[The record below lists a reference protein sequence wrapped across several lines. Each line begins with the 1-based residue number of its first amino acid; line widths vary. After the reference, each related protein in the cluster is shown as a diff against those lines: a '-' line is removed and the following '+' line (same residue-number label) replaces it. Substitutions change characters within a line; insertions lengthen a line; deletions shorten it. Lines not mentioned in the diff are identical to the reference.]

1 MLASDNKIPTE
12 MRSEEQPARIFDENE
27 STVSSHSV
35 PALSKIAY
43 NTKAL
48 SGKPSMFQQTRYL
61 DEIEEILKRRKRQK
75 HTKAV

>member
-27 STVSSHSV
+27 STISGHSV

-48 SGKPSMFQQTRYL
+48 SGKPSMFQ
-61 DEIEEILKRRKRQK
+61 
-75 HTKAV
+75 